1 MERSYVEKDLGIFLT
16 SDLKWNYQATQ
27 AANRANMVLGQLK
40 RAFKYW
46 TINTFKQ
53 LYVAFVRP
61 HLEYAVTAWCPYVK
75 KDAKILEKVQRRAT
89 KLVHELKNLSYE
101 QRLKKLSLTTLETR
115 RKRGDLIEFY
125 KIATGMSSVNWNN
138 PNKWCRSMGNEGPAG
153 GIRGHQLR
161 LTKQITKCKQRENFF
176 TNRIA
181 NEWRELPAHIVNSKS
196 KDAFKNRIDK
206 YLNLIQKNN

>member
-1 MERSYVEKDLGIFLT
+1 MLFNEDKCKFMFFNNKRYPELEPNLRLNGKPMERSYVEKDLGIFLT

-27 AANRANMVLGQLK
+27 AANRANMVLIQLK

-125 KIATGMSSVNWNN
+125 K
-138 PNKWCRSMGNEGPAG
+138 KKL
-153 GIRGHQLR
+153 Q
-161 LTKQITKCKQRENFF
+161 
-176 TNRIA
+176 
-181 NEWRELPAHIVNSKS
+181 
-196 KDAFKNRIDK
+196 K
-206 YLNLIQKNN
+206 Y